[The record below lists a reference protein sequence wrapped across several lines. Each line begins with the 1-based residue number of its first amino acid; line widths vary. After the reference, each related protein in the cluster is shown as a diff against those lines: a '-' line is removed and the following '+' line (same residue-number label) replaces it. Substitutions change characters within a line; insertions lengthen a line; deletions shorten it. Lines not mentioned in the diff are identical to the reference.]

1 MLTTMDISAT
11 EPEDIV
17 VPEHPEGG
25 EFTYAIFTSD
35 GSAVFTDSLIEAVSQ
50 NLPGYGELAELVEAR
65 EPNAD
70 QAADAMLG
78 LRYDDLT
85 IYADALQRWMV
96 NDAAENGR
104 IDLEKIGDQA
114 LSALMNERIVPF
126 EGIEGED
133 GTVSH
138 TWEYEVPLILFV
150 TDYQPYTS
158 RTQPDG
164 KIIWIDPSTELTYL
178 QSLDTLGVID
188 FMILAPFEEE

>member
-1 MLTTMDISAT
+1 MLTITDISAT

-25 EFTYAIFTSD
+25 EFTYAIFTND
-35 GSAVFTDSLIEAVSQ
+35 GSAIYTDSLIEAVAQ
-50 NLPGYGELAELVEAR
+50 NMPGYGELAELVEAS
-65 EPNAD
+65 EHDAD
-70 QAADAMLG
+70 DAADEMLG
-78 LRYDDLT
+78 MRYDDLM
-85 IYADALQRWMV
+85 ISADALQRWMIA
-96 NDAAENGR
+96 DAAENGR

-126 EGIEGED
+126 EGIEGHD
-133 GTVSH
+133 GTVSY

-158 RTQPDG
+158 RTQPEG

-188 FMILAPFEEE
+188 FMVLAPSEE